1 MAVRIIQ
8 IKTLVNNN
16 DSHLLFAYPVL
27 RCLFNPMMTTRLPAL
42 LFCLAGLFP
51 LQAIGEANNNS
62 TDQTQSLNIYS
73 FRKTDLIAP
82 ILDNFTEQYGIQ
94 VNVISGKADRL
105 MDRLRADGMKSQ
117 ADLLL
122 TSDVTRLE
130 QAKIAGLLQPLA
142 SEFLTQH
149 VPRELRDSKGYWFG
163 ISVRARAIFY
173 ARNKVSAEAIASYQD
188 LATPQ
193 WQGKVCVRKGSHIY
207 NRSMLAGFIARM
219 GEPATERWVSGLV
232 ANLAVRPNGGDRDQ
246 LRKLNQGI
254 CDLALANSYYY
265 GMLSASENE
274 QDRQV
279 YENVGVI
286 WPDQD
291 QYGTHINISGAA
303 ITAAS
308 SHQASA
314 KLFIE
319 FLLTEEAQQIYAQSN
334 YEYPV
339 RADVKASEL
348 VRSWGKAKFDYA
360 SLPKLNYATK
370 QAQALALK
378 YGW

>member
-1 MAVRIIQ
+1 
-8 IKTLVNNN
+8 
-16 DSHLLFAYPVL
+16 
-27 RCLFNPMMTTRLPAL
+27 MMTTRLPAL
-42 LFCLAGLFP
+42 LFCLAGLLP
-51 LQAIGEANNNS
+51 LQAIGETNSNS
-62 TDQTQSLNIYS
+62 TDHTQSLNIYS

-82 ILDNFTEQYGIQ
+82 ILDNFTAQYGIQ
-94 VNVISGKADRL
+94 INVISGKADRL
-105 MDRLRADGMKSQ
+105 MDRLQTDGMKSQ
-117 ADLLL
+117 ADILL

-130 QAKIAGLLQPLA
+130 QAKVAGLLQPLS

-149 VPRELRDSKGYWFG
+149 IPSELRDSSGYWFG
-163 ISVRARAIFY
+163 ISVRARVIFY
-173 ARNKVSAEAIASYQD
+173 TRSKVSAEDLASYQD
-188 LATPQ
+188 LAAPQ

-207 NRSMLAGFIARM
+207 NRSMLADFITRM
-219 GEPATERWVSGLV
+219 GKSATERWVSGLV
-232 ANLAVRPNGGDRDQ
+232 SNLAVRPNGGDRDQ
-246 LRKLNQGI
+246 LRKLDQGI
-254 CDLALANSYYY
+254 CQLALANSYYY

-279 YENVGVI
+279 YKNVGVI

-291 QYGTHINISGAA
+291 QQGAHINISGAA

-339 RADVKASEL
+339 RSDVQASEL
-348 VRSWGKAKFDYA
+348 VRSWGKAKFNYA
-360 SLPKLNYATK
+360 SLAKLSQATK